1 MVYDELLSTTSSS
14 DVEDTKSAV
23 FSFNSLLQTE
33 LEPLD
38 ARRIQEACIFPI
50 RYPDGHT
57 RLGSSVIDFAIGDR
71 DYLLP
76 LFSNRIK
83 VLSYTMEDVRRL
95 SPFFEWAR
103 LEKLYLSTLVEEDT
117 PVAEGAQGPIS
128 SKIRDLKFKAHYILR

>member
-14 DVEDTKSAV
+14 DVEDTKSTV

-33 LEPLD
+33 MEPLD

-50 RYPDGHT
+50 RYPDGQT
-57 RLGSSVIDFAIGDR
+57 RLGSSVTDFAIGDR
-71 DYLLP
+71 DYLVP
-76 LFSNRIK
+76 FFANKVK

-95 SPFFEWAR
+95 APFFEWTR
-103 LEKLYLSTLVEEDT
+103 LQNRYLSSLVKKDT
-117 PVAEGAQGPIS
+117 SVAEGAQRPIS